1 MFKFFVNQ
9 IIMPVVLTKP
19 LNGVS
24 RSAADNRSRLEA
36 DVRRHDQVA
45 RAAAERG
52 DLETAGRCILML
64 LECERRRDS
73 QGPQV
78 LQLIKPRPVSRGL
91 VS

>member
-1 MFKFFVNQ
+1 
-9 IIMPVVLTKP
+9 MPAVLSKP
-19 LNGVS
+19 LTGVS
-24 RSAADNRSRLEA
+24 RSSADNRSKLEA
-36 DVRRHDQVA
+36 DAQRHDQAA

-52 DLETAGRCILML
+52 DLDIAGRCILML
-64 LECERRRDS
+64 LDCERRRDS

>member
-1 MFKFFVNQ
+1 
-9 IIMPVVLTKP
+9 MPALLTKP
-19 LNGVS
+19 LNGIS
-24 RSAADNRSRLEA
+24 RSAADNRSKLEA
-36 DVRRHDQVA
+36 DALRHDQIA

-52 DLETAGRCILML
+52 DLDTAGRSILLL

-78 LQLIKPRPVSRGL
+78 LQLIKPRTVSRGL

>member
-1 MFKFFVNQ
+1 
-9 IIMPVVLTKP
+9 MPAVLSKP

-24 RSAADNRSRLEA
+24 RSLVDNRSKLEA
-36 DVRRHDQVA
+36 DARRHDQTA

-52 DLETAGRCILML
+52 DLDTAGRCILML
-64 LECERRRDS
+64 LDCERRCDS